1 MNLIEV
7 PSAVMGSPPAKN
19 TTGRTVDRSA
29 PPNDKAKPKK
39 APPSTDT
46 DTEVYNQK
54 ETTPADPEKKGEFS
68 VDEVQEI
75 ERTAQSIQQFL
86 DANSRELNFQVNRE
100 NGEVVV
106 EVYRKSDGKLI
117 RKIPPEDLLKP
128 QAGREMSGLL
138 IEENA

>member
-29 PPNDKAKPKK
+29 PPNDKAKPEK

-46 DTEVYNQK
+46 EVYNRK
-54 ETTPADPEKKGEFS
+54 ETTPADPEKNGVFS
-68 VDEVQEI
+68 LDEVQEI

-128 QAGREMSGLL
+128 QAGRKMSGLL